1 MVKEQVTQRRPDDK
15 GDWYFRMLGIKPEGE
30 ASTLQEVAAGSDATR
45 TSELVTGMWEETA
58 ETPAAE
64 KNGDLL
70 ADWEPTEL
78 SSTVSSRRSVRWAV
92 VVLALLIG
100 GVAAFALWWMP
111 QASEQRATTHAD
123 LMRDSLADLYDDLGG
138 MQQALAAATEP
149 TSTEPDLS
157 SVTIGL
163 AGTTDSAA
171 RLLDVAN
178 QDVPSPL
185 PLTSA
190 EPFED
195 LDTIRV
201 GLEPLAAEAT
211 SIRDQIAD
219 IAAYRAAL
227 LEVLDV
233 GELPLTADSATVT
246 AQGASLAQS
255 LAGSVAALSS
265 MPTSGPFSDHRAL
278 VDGAV
283 TDFAQWQEDYLDALR
298 SGDAAR
304 AERLVAELSLER
316 RALGDQ
322 LVGTLAELRTDVDTR
337 ILQLAEDVS
346 RTLARVPE

>member
-1 MVKEQVTQRRPDDK
+1 VKEQVTERRPDDK
-15 GDWYFRMLGIKPEGE
+15 GDWYFQMLGIKRDGE
-30 ASTLQEVAAGSDATR
+30 ASTLQEVAADSHATR

-58 ETPAAE
+58 EAPAVE

-70 ADWEPTEL
+70 ADWEPTQL

-92 VVLALLIG
+92 VILALLVG

-111 QASEQRATTHAD
+111 QASEQRATTHAN
-123 LMRDSLADLYDDLGG
+123 LMRESLANLYGDLDGL
-138 MQQALAAATEP
+138 QQGLAAATEP
-149 TSTEPDLS
+149 SSTEPDLG

-178 QDVPSPL
+178 RDVPSPL
-185 PLTSA
+185 PLTSE
-190 EPFED
+190 EPFEH
-195 LDTIRV
+195 LEAIRV

-219 IAAYRAAL
+219 IAAYRSAL
-227 LEVLDV
+227 LDVLEV

-246 AQGASLAQS
+246 AQRAALAQS
-255 LAGSVAALSS
+255 LAASVAALST
-265 MPTSGPFSDHRAL
+265 MPTSGPFAEHRVL

-283 TDFAQWQEDYLDALR
+283 TGFAQWQEDYLEALR
-298 SGDAAR
+298 SGDASG
-304 AERLVAELSLER
+304 AERLVAELSLDRMLLDNE
-316 RALGDQ
+316 LI
-322 LVGTLAELRTDVDTR
+322 GTLAELRAEVDER
-337 ILQLAEDVS
+337 ILQLADRVS